1 MLCVVGLTQYWRV
14 TDGRTDRQTNG
25 NAIAST
31 VLAMQALRRA
41 VKNELATEPSRR
53 FRHFA
58 ATELLISL
66 FLSFMPTKDLDLFF
80 YAYPTKTLF

>member
-1 MLCVVGLTQYWRV
+1 
-14 TDGRTDRQTNG
+14 
-25 NAIAST
+25 
-31 VLAMQALRRA
+31 MQALQRA

-53 FRHFA
+53 FRYFSAMELSRQFRHFV

-80 YAYPTKTLF
+80 YAYPKKTPLLSR